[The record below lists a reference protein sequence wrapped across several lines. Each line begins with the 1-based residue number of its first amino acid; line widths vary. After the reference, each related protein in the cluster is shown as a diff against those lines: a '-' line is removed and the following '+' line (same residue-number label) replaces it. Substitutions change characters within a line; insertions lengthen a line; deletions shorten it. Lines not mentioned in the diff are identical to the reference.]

1 GFKDLWEFKLDYTD
15 ADKVAT
21 WAEEPL
27 KWMTMN
33 KVINGMGDGTF
44 NPTGS
49 ATRAQVAKVLMAY
62 QGIAA

>member
-1 GFKDLWEFKLDYTD
+1 
-15 ADKVAT
+15 
-21 WAEEPL
+21 
-27 KWMTMN
+27 MN
-33 KVINGMGDGTF
+33 EVINGMGDGTV